1 MTGENSHN
9 NRKKLFTFYIKIV
22 KIKETNINTPPRKK
36 EKRKEKEPR
45 NQNGIDQKCNSIVI

>member
-9 NRKKLFTFYIKIV
+9 NRKKWFTFYIKIV

-36 EKRKEKEPR
+36 NKRKRTPK
-45 NQNGIDQKCNSIVI
+45 QKWDRPDMQ

>member
-9 NRKKLFTFYIKIV
+9 NRKKWFTFYIKIV

-36 EKRKEKEPR
+36 KEKKKNPR
-45 NQNGIDQKCNSIVI
+45 NQNGIDQICNSIVI

>member
-9 NRKKLFTFYIKIV
+9 NRKKWFTFYIKIV

-36 EKRKEKEPR
+36 KKKRKRTPKPKWDR
-45 NQNGIDQKCNSIVI
+45 PDMQ